1 MKQITI
7 EGKTYDIDC
16 NAFTQVQ
23 YKSFFKTG
31 MIKDMQTIKE
41 YLIKQTVV
49 SNQIDE
55 MENLNDTQKLS
66 RVADY
71 MRDDLD
77 DYLVKV
83 TQIAWILI
91 YSANEKIE
99 DYKTWLKSIK
109 KFKIDADWIVE
120 VTEFAVDCFC

>member
-55 MENLNDTQKLS
+55 MEKLNDAQKLS